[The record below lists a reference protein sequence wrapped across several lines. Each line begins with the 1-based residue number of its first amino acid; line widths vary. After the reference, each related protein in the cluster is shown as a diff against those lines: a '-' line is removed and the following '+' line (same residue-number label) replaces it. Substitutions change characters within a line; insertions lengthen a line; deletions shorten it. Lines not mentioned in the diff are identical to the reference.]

1 MSKYLSLKFLIIWAV
16 NLGYVLFIKH
26 DNGRFKQ

>member
-1 MSKYLSLKFLIIWAV
+1 MSKYLSLRYLIIWAV

-26 DNGRFKQ
+26 DERQV